1 MREPTDRRPLI
12 LHVVYRF
19 AVGGLENGV
28 VNLINRLPH
37 DAWRHGVVALTEVSP
52 EFCRRVERGD
62 VLYDALGKGPGHLLG
77 MYPRLYGLF
86 RKLKP
91 AIVHTRNMAAL
102 EATLPAWAAGAPV
115 RVHGEHGWDT
125 ADLDGSNARLRWT
138 RRAFSPFVTSYVALS
153 QHLQDHLQ
161 RRVGIGRERIVQ
173 LYNGVDT
180 ARFHPGGGGRT
191 RVADCPFADPT
202 LWLVG
207 TVGRMQAVKDPVN
220 LARAFVRAIERNPPA
235 RARLRLVMVGDGP
248 LRPEVERTLTAAGM
262 RELAWLP
269 GERDDVPEIMRG
281 LDCFVLPSLAEGI
294 SNTILEAMASG
305 LTVIA
310 TRVGGNAELVEES
323 LTGRLVPPAD
333 SEALATRILDYL
345 HHPEVLRRHGKAG
358 RNRAERQFSLDR
370 MVADYDRLYRRLLQR
385 RGVPHPSLN
394 RA

>member
-1 MREPTDRRPLI
+1 MPDFDRRPLV

-52 EFCRRVERGD
+52 EFCRRIERSD
-62 VLYDALGKGPGHLLG
+62 VLYEALDKGPGHLVG
-77 MYPRLYGLF
+77 MYPRLYRLV
-86 RKLKP
+86 RRLKP

-115 RVHGEHGWDT
+115 RIHGEHGWDT
-125 ADLDGSNARLRWT
+125 ADLDGESVRLRWT
-138 RRAFSPFVTSYVALS
+138 RRAFSPFVTGYVALS
-153 QHLQDHLQ
+153 QHLQDYLQ
-161 RRVGIGRERIVQ
+161 RRVGIDRERVWQ

-180 ARFHPGGGGRT
+180 ARFFPGGANRP
-191 RVADCPFADPT
+191 RVADCPFADPG

-220 LARAFVRAIERNPPA
+220 LARAFVRSIERNPPA

-269 GERDDVPEIMRG
+269 GERADVPEIMRG

-310 TRVGGNAELVEES
+310 TRVGGNAELVEEG

-345 HHPEVLRRHGKAG
+345 HHPEVLRRHGRAG

-370 MVADYDRLYRRLLQR
+370 MVADYDRLYRRQLQR
-385 RGVPHPSLN
+385 RGVPHPSLT